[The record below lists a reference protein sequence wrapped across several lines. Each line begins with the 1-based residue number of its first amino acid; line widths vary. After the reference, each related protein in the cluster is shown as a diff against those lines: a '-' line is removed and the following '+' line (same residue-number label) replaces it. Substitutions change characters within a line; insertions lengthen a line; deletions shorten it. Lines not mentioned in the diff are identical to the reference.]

1 MTTTVDLYAELMPLL
16 DRPKKPDR
24 DGRVWSYC
32 PVHPDGTKHNNPSLS
47 LHPRIGLNC
56 FAGCAFTSIVAAL
69 RLRGP
74 LPSSRMNTNRQVKKE
89 LVATYVFSDWE
100 DNPVAEKRRYQYAD
114 GSKTFEI
121 FLPGEKYP
129 GLHGKSNSDVP
140 LYNLPSILKSP
151 NETVYIVEG
160 EKMADACI
168 EHGLLATTLIQ
179 GAGATSFG
187 DALNPLQ
194 DRDIILWPD
203 NDPPGVAHMRRL
215 EVALKGI
222 VASVSYVSLPFS
234 LPPKG
239 DAVDYFAMGGTVD
252 ALSGTVE
259 KSRIEIT
266 GEDSVKITI
275 PYGINIIT
283 MEFNDIVVSR
293 RSFDVRLTV
302 SITGGYESYEDDI
315 NIQSK
320 SQRTELRRELD
331 SLYGKEWPW
340 VRLLNTACN
349 AVRDAYRT
357 IDRSIDV
364 ADIPDNGGEQFLF
377 APLLP
382 LNSPTIWFGDGS
394 STKSYVAEIMALSF
408 GIGQPFMGRDT
419 PCLPVI
425 YVDWESNKETFKFRM
440 ERIAKGLGLDSVPP
454 SAVLYWDGRGL
465 PLAAHVEGLKR
476 LIDSP
481 NACMVI
487 IDSIMPASDGEPE
500 KAETALRFFN
510 TLSTLKVTTLL
521 IAHITKP
528 PGDGRDNSY
537 KQKPFG
543 STAWHNMARR
553 TWYIERTQETEDT
566 VASVGFYN
574 KKVNDGPRPRDFAL
588 SLNFTDPQGPVHV
601 EMGDIANLPELD
613 ENRNAN
619 DRIADFLKVNGL
631 STVAQIADGTGIKPT
646 IISARMGAD
655 KKKPP
660 DRRWY
665 YADGEGRYGLL
676 S

>member
-1 MTTTVDLYAELMPLL
+1 MAEPNIEGHESMTTRTADLYTELRPLL
-16 DRPKKPDR
+16 INPKQPER
-24 DGRVWSYC
+24 DGRIWSYC
-32 PVHPDGTKHNNPSLS
+32 PAHPDGTKHNNPSLS

-56 FAGCAFTSIVAAL
+56 FAGCDFTVIVTAL

-74 LPSSRMNTNRQVKKE
+74 APVKGIAKPTGKRE
-89 LVATYVFSDWE
+89 LVATYTFSDAMGE
-100 DNPVAEKRRYQYAD
+100 PIAEKRRYQFPD
-114 GSKTFEI
+114 GAKTFEI
-121 FLPGEKYP
+121 FLPGSPNP
-129 GLHGKSNSDVP
+129 GLQGMKNNEIP
-140 LYNLPSILKSP
+140 IYNLPSILNSP
-151 NETVYIVEG
+151 NESVYIVEG

-168 EHGLLATTLIQ
+168 EQGLLATTIIQ
-179 GAGATSFG
+179 GAGATNFG
-187 DALNPLQ
+187 EALSPLAG
-194 DRDIILWPD
+194 RDVILWPD
-203 NDPPGVAHMRRL
+203 NDPPGIDHMRRM

-222 VASVSYVSLPFS
+222 VASVSYVNLPFS
-234 LPPKG
+234 LPAKG
-239 DAVDYFAMGGTVD
+239 DAVDYFAMGGTID
-252 ALSGTVE
+252 ALSGNVE
-259 KSRIEIT
+259 KSRIEVT
-266 GEDSVKITI
+266 GEDSVKVTI
-275 PYGINIIT
+275 PFSINVIT

-293 RSFDVRLTV
+293 RSFDTRLIIGI
-302 SITGGYESYEDDI
+302 SGGYESYEDDI

-349 AVRDAYRT
+349 AVRDAYRA

-364 ADIPDNGGEQFLF
+364 ADIPDTGGEQFLF

-382 LNSPTIWFGDGS
+382 MNSPTIWFGDGS
-394 STKSYVAEIMALSF
+394 STKSYVAEIMALCF
-408 GIGQPFMGRDT
+408 GIGQSFMGKTT

-476 LIDSP
+476 LIDST
-481 NACMVI
+481 NACLVI

-574 KKVNDGPRPRDFAL
+574 KKVNDGARPRDFAL
-588 SLNFTDPQGPVHV
+588 QLNFTDPQGPVHV

-613 ENRNAN
+613 ENR
-619 DRIADFLKVNGL
+619 R
-631 STVAQIADGTGIKPT
+631 
-646 IISARMGAD
+646 
-655 KKKPP
+655 
-660 DRRWY
+660 
-665 YADGEGRYGLL
+665 
-676 S
+676 